1 MTGFDIG
8 VLILV
13 AMGAVAGFVRGFV
26 HEVLALAAW
35 LAALVAVHYA
45 HTPLTALLDDYV
57 GNSMG
62 AAAVLA
68 FALLLLVPLAIMR
81 LVAGHLGKASRASFL
96 GPVDRVIGFGF
107 GAVKGMVIVVIGF
120 SLLVLSYD
128 TIWGVKGR
136 PDWITLSRTY
146 PFINAS
152 SDALV
157 KMIGERRH
165 AAAEAER
172 KRLRGR

>member
-26 HEVLALAAW
+26 HEVLALGAW
-35 LAALVAVHYA
+35 LAALVAIHYA
-45 HTPLTALLDDYV
+45 HTPVTAMLDDYV
-57 GNSMG
+57 GSNMG
-62 AAAVLA
+62 AASVLA
-68 FALLLLVPLAIMR
+68 FALLLLVPLAIIR
-81 LVAGHLGKASRASFL
+81 LIAGHLGRASRASFL

-120 SLLVLSYD
+120 SILVLSYD
-128 TIWGVKGR
+128 TVWGPQGR
-136 PDWITLSRTY
+136 PEWITLSRTY

-157 KMIGERRH
+157 TMIGDRRH